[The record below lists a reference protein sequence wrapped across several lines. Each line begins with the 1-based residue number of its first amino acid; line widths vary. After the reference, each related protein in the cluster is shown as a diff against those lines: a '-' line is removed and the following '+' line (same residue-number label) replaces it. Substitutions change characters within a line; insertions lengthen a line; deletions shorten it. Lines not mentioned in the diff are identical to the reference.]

1 MDEYL
6 SEFIYGSVDG
16 LITTFSIV
24 AGSAG
29 GNLSQR
35 VIMVLGISNVLSD
48 GYSMGVSRY
57 LSAVAEKEQGLSFHD
72 KPAWVAGFMTFL
84 AFVIVGVLPIL
95 PFAFIKKRSHANK
108 VSLGMAMAMFF
119 VVGIIKGWVIEYG
132 KKREERRVDN
142 GNSLDERE
150 MSREA
155 RQIDNVNSLDE
166 REKSREAD
174 MLSTVPYQ
182 KMLRGGGQTLGIGMS
197 AALISYMV
205 GRLF

>member
-29 GNLSQR
+29 GNLSHR

-84 AFVIVGVLPIL
+84 AFVAVGVLPIL
-95 PFAFIKKRSHANK
+95 PFAFVKGRSNANK
-108 VSLGMAMAMFF
+108 VSLTLAFIMFF
-119 VVGIIKGWVIEYG
+119 VVGAIKGLVIEYG
-132 KKREERRVDN
+132 RQK
-142 GNSLDERE
+142 
-150 MSREA
+150 EA
-155 RQIDNVNSLDE
+155 RQVDRGNLLDE
-166 REKSREAD
+166 REKAREEREI
-174 MLSTVPYQ
+174 MYTIPYQ
-182 KMLRGGGQTLGIGMS
+182 KMLYGGGQTLGIGMS
-197 AALISYMV
+197 AALISYLV
-205 GRLF
+205 GSLF